1 MTDVQYWDDQLSA
14 EIDEI
19 SNLLN
24 RAASSTSDVDKRS
37 KLEEAEKKLRSA
49 QGTKRSF
56 KVECRLVADPS
67 ERKQFETRLG
77 RHEDTLGEL
86 QSDLNALKN
95 EAKRGMLFDGAAGDG
110 DELNA
115 EASGDALINQMHGIQ
130 DKTQDSLDRTKQMVL
145 ESKEVGM
152 GTLEEL
158 KRQREQMERIEEET
172 MKIEDNLKRSEK
184 LLKTFGRRMATDKF
198 IMSCAVLNVCLMV
211 VGMGTLEELKR
222 QREQM
227 ERIEEE
233 TMKIEDN
240 LKRSE
245 KLLKTFGRRM
255 ATDKFIMS
263 CAVLNVCLMVGV
275 IVYSIVMK
283 NQAKEAAKEGT
294 PVKEEPKIPSP
305 VRMLKGNDHTTD
317 FIADDL
323 DFVLMLVFASLN
335 VGLSIHYV
343 IAKYRVRRNRELPK
357 EANNIVE
364 RADNNCFCR
373 NFQGSV
379 EYCP

>member
-1 MTDVQYWDDQLSA
+1 
-14 EIDEI
+14 
-19 SNLLN
+19 
-24 RAASSTSDVDKRS
+24 
-37 KLEEAEKKLRSA
+37 
-49 QGTKRSF
+49 
-56 KVECRLVADPS
+56 
-67 ERKQFETRLG
+67 
-77 RHEDTLGEL
+77 
-86 QSDLNALKN
+86 LNALKN

-158 KRQREQMERIEEET
+158 KRQREQMGQIEDG
-172 MKIEDNLKRSEK
+172 MFVLEDNL
-184 LLKTFGRRMATDKF
+184 T
-198 IMSCAVLNVCLMV
+198 
-211 VGMGTLEELKR
+211 
-222 QREQM
+222 
-227 ERIEEE
+227 
-233 TMKIEDN
+233 
-240 LKRSE
+240 RSE

-379 EYCP
+379 EYCPIHFYQDHRIYRAQQTLCK